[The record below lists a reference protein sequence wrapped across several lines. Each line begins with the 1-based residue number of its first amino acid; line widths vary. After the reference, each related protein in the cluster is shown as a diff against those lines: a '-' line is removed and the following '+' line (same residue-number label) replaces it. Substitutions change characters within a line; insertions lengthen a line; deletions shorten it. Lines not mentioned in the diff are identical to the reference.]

1 MRRAWYVGLLFAIA
15 VSMAATVCLAAGDE
29 FVMANYTDTRTLDPQ
44 KIHDY
49 QSGLMGWNI
58 YEGLL
63 EYDVTDF
70 SIRPL
75 LATSW
80 EVHEDGMGITFQLRE
95 GVTFHDGTPFD
106 AEAVV
111 YSFERLLALGE
122 TPASFLETITRW
134 EVEGDYTVSFYTD
147 GVWAFWEDAFASHKG
162 LLIVSPTFAKAHA
175 TADDPWAENWLVDH
189 ASGTG
194 PYKLTEWLRGQYIK
208 GTWNE
213 DYWAGWPTDHHFFKT
228 IVLRY
233 VPEVS
238 IQTLQ
243 MKNGEIDYSSGINP
257 RDVPELQANA
267 DVQVDLVNALAQQFI
282 FFNSSKP
289 PLDNRLIREAI
300 CRAIDYEAVN
310 AAYLPT
316 LKPAQG
322 ILSSTMPSFLSTI
335 PQSVQD
341 MDVAKQLL
349 AQSGYDRGEITLELV
364 PIAGTWQ
371 SDGALVIQQNLAELG
386 INVNINPTPWSIYQN
401 LRLDVETMPQ
411 MSFMYLEL
419 FLADPIGLIKEAFTP
434 TGIFKIGYVN
444 EAVGVLA
451 ELAETLPTR
460 EERWGI
466 YKGIQQLVYPDFP
479 AIYLHERQHVFTYR
493 TDVGG
498 YVPDAMHLS
507 VDAHNLWRD

>member
-1 MRRAWYVGLLFAIA
+1 MKRAGISVILVVAFTILMPIA
-15 VSMAATVCLAAGDE
+15 TLAVGDE

-44 KIHDY
+44 RIHDY

-63 EYDVTDF
+63 EYDVADF

-80 EVHEDGMGITFQLRE
+80 EVHEDGMGITFQLRQ
-95 GVTFHDGTPFD
+95 GVAFHDGTSFN

-111 YSFERLLALGE
+111 YSMERLLDLGDS
-122 TPASFLETITRW
+122 PASFLETITRW
-134 EVEGDYTVSFYTD
+134 EVEDDYTISFYSD

-162 LLIVSPTFAKAHA
+162 LLVVSPTFAKAHA
-175 TADDPWAENWLVDH
+175 TEDDPWAEDWLVDNS
-189 ASGTG
+189 SGTG
-194 PYKLTEWLRGQYIK
+194 PYKLAEWLRGQYIK

-213 DYWAGWPTDHHFFKT
+213 DYWAGWPTDREYFKS

-243 MKNGEIDYSSGINP
+243 MKNGEVDYSSGINP
-257 RDVPELQANA
+257 RDVPELQANP
-267 DVQVDLVNALAQQFI
+267 DVQVDLVNAVAQQFI

-289 PLDNRLIREAI
+289 PLDNVSVREAI
-300 CRAIDYEAVN
+300 CRAIDYESVN
-310 AAYLPT
+310 ATYLPG
-316 LKPAQG
+316 LKTAQG
-322 ILSSTMPSFLSTI
+322 ILSSTMPSFLATI
-335 PQSVQD
+335 PQSSQD
-341 MDVAKQLL
+341 MVLAKQLF
-349 AQSGYDRGEITLELV
+349 AQSGYKAGEITLELV

-386 INVNINPTPWSIYQN
+386 ITVNINPLPWSIYQN

-419 FLADPIGLIKEAFTP
+419 FLADPIGIIKEAFTP
-434 TGIFKIGYVN
+434 GAIFKIGYMN
-444 EAVGVLA
+444 EAVGTLA
-451 ELAETLPTR
+451 ALAETLPTR

-466 YKGIQQLVYPDFP
+466 YKGIQELVYPDFP

-493 TDVGG
+493 ADVKG

-507 VDAHNLWRD
+507 IDVHSLWRD